1 MENKSLGMIIRE
13 ERKKKGLTQAQ
24 LGKLI
29 GLKESR
35 VSKIEHGAPITPEVA
50 SFILGKMG
58 SALQINVVD
67 NNSYDL
73 ELGDFVVSVIAN
85 FADEKKISLSQA
97 YTYIV
102 TFKGMDFLRQH
113 QDIEK
118 TLSNHE
124 IVNDVSRVCANNGG
138 RLGYSAMERIRLMIT
153 DKLEI
158 EKLLVRLTDVIAKE
172 LHLSTLAAVGAV
184 CMSKVANSLKSG
196 NIPEGT
202 SFDDLSKRLI
212 KEVTMAG

>member
-1 MENKSLGMIIRE
+1 MMSDMENKSLGMIIRE
-13 ERKKKGLTQAQ
+13 ERKKKGLTQAR

-67 NNSYDL
+67 KSGFNS
-73 ELGDFVVSVIAN
+73 EESDFVVSVINN
-85 FADEKKISLSQA
+85 FADEKKVPLTQA
-97 YTYIV
+97 YSYIV
-102 TFKGMDFLRQH
+102 TFKGMDFLRQY

-118 TLSNHE
+118 TLSNYE

-138 RLGYSAMERIRLMIT
+138 RL
-153 DKLEI
+153 
-158 EKLLVRLTDVIAKE
+158 
-172 LHLSTLAAVGAV
+172 
-184 CMSKVANSLKSG
+184 
-196 NIPEGT
+196 
-202 SFDDLSKRLI
+202 
-212 KEVTMAG
+212 

>member
-58 SALQINVVD
+58 SELHISVVSD
-67 NNSYDL
+67 EGYNH
-73 ELGDFVVSVIAN
+73 ELGEFVVSVINN
-85 FADEKKISLSQA
+85 FASEKKIPLSQA
-97 YTYIV
+97 YSYIV
-102 TFKGMDFLRQH
+102 TFKGMDFLRRY

-138 RLGYSAMERIRLMIT
+138 RL
-153 DKLEI
+153 
-158 EKLLVRLTDVIAKE
+158 
-172 LHLSTLAAVGAV
+172 
-184 CMSKVANSLKSG
+184 
-196 NIPEGT
+196 
-202 SFDDLSKRLI
+202 
-212 KEVTMAG
+212 

>member
-24 LGKLI
+24 LGRLI

-67 NNSYDL
+67 KSGFNS
-73 ELGDFVVSVIAN
+73 EESDFVVSVINN
-85 FADEKKISLSQA
+85 FADEKKVPLTQA
-97 YTYIV
+97 YSYIV
-102 TFKGMDFLRQH
+102 TFKGMDFLRPY

-118 TLSNHE
+118 TLNNQE
-124 IVNDVSRVCANNGG
+124 IVNDVSCVCAERQRHPRKIQLHARWCG
-138 RLGYSAMERIRLMIT
+138 RRTG
-153 DKLEI
+153 KPNC
-158 EKLLVRLTDVIAKE
+158 
-172 LHLSTLAAVGAV
+172 HQPQPPFQQG
-184 CMSKVANSLKSG
+184 
-196 NIPEGT
+196 
-202 SFDDLSKRLI
+202 
-212 KEVTMAG
+212 

>member
-1 MENKSLGMIIRE
+1 MENKSLGMIIHE

-58 SALQINVVD
+58 SAIQISVVGDD
-67 NNSYDL
+67 NYNKENS
-73 ELGDFVVSVIAN
+73 DFVVSVIN
-85 FADEKKISLSQA
+85 KFADEKKVPISQA
-97 YTYIV
+97 YSYIV
-102 TFKGMDFLRQH
+102 TFKGMDFLRQY

-138 RLGYSAMERIRLMIT
+138 RL
-153 DKLEI
+153 
-158 EKLLVRLTDVIAKE
+158 
-172 LHLSTLAAVGAV
+172 
-184 CMSKVANSLKSG
+184 
-196 NIPEGT
+196 
-202 SFDDLSKRLI
+202 
-212 KEVTMAG
+212 

>member
-67 NNSYDL
+67 NNSYDP

-124 IVNDVSRVCANNGG
+124 IVNDVSRVCATW
-138 RLGYSAMERIRLMIT
+138 RSPRIFC
-153 DKLEI
+153 
-158 EKLLVRLTDVIAKE
+158 
-172 LHLSTLAAVGAV
+172 H
-184 CMSKVANSLKSG
+184 
-196 NIPEGT
+196 GT
-202 SFDDLSKRLI
+202 N
-212 KEVTMAG
+212 